1 MRLFDF
7 FRSIN
12 AGLRTSAAV
21 GRGFGARDRGDSQ
34 RALFHAHAGLSLL
47 RKPYVQRMNPAEGS
61 ALASL
66 TILAESV
73 ANSLG
78 GNGATVDDLSD
89 AIAFLTPL
97 QGDKQPELCL
107 SIPFLK
113 TRLAA
118 ASSPQLE

>member
-12 AGLRTSAAV
+12 AGLCASAAV
-21 GRGFGARDRGDSQ
+21 GRGFRARDRGDSL
-34 RALFHAHAGLSLL
+34 RALIHAHVGLALL
-47 RKPYVQRMNPAEGS
+47 RKPYVQRMNPVEGS

-73 ANSLG
+73 ADSLG
-78 GNGATVDDLSD
+78 KNGAAIDDLSD
-89 AIAFLTPL
+89 AIAFLTRL
-97 QGDKQPELCL
+97 QGDKQTELCL

-118 ASSPQLE
+118 TSSPRVE